1 MDSACQSCQSAGRGL
16 QVGEA
21 FDGMFHFTLPLPLH
35 ALQVREFSDGMFH
48 FTLPLPFSVLQVGEF
63 FDGLPP
69 GELRYVPNG
78 FMRERYPDDFP

>member
-21 FDGMFHFTLPLPLH
+21 FDGMFHFTLPLPFH
-35 ALQVREFSDGMFH
+35 ALQVR
-48 FTLPLPFSVLQVGEF
+48 EF

>member
-21 FDGMFHFTLPLPLH
+21 FDGMFHFTLPLP
-35 ALQVREFSDGMFH
+35 
-48 FTLPLPFSVLQVGEF
+48 FSVLQVGEF
-63 FDGLPP
+63 SDGLPP